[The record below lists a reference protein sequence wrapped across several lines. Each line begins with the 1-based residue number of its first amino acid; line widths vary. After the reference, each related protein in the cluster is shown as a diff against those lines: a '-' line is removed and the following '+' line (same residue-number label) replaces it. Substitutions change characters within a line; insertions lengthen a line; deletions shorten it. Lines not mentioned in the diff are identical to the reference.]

1 MLTVKFSK
9 FMECAFSSL
18 IKKEIVD
25 FLEKNIENEHYYF
38 QHHVYDENED
48 LKEVVLPKEFY
59 VTYNG
64 YRDEIEV
71 LPIFN
76 NKEIDGNF
84 VEVGIGS
91 FKDFVVDEDGWD
103 VSYDD

>member
-25 FLEKNIENEHYYF
+25 FLERNIKNEKYF
-38 QHHVYDENED
+38 FQYHVYDENED
-48 LKEVVLPKEFY
+48 LKETILPNEFY

-71 LPIFN
+71 LPIFEDKGIN
-76 NKEIDGNF
+76 SEVVEI
-84 VEVGIGS
+84 GIGS

-103 VSYDD
+103 VSYDV